1 VVRRHRFRAPVGHHD
16 GIARLILL
24 NGAPGVGKST
34 VARRFVAQHPLTLL
48 VEVDALRVAM
58 GGWREHPGTRVLAR
72 RLALALV
79 ATHLEA
85 GHDVVMAQ
93 YLGRPDFVGDLAA
106 AAEQC
111 GAGFVE
117 VVLVAPADVVTGR
130 LRDRRASGTPDH
142 PADIVPTEALAD
154 LVANA
159 LHHLAERAATGP
171 PPLAVPAD
179 GSADAT
185 CARLG
190 EALAG
195 AGITRF

>member
-1 VVRRHRFRAPVGHHD
+1 
-16 GIARLILL
+16 
-24 NGAPGVGKST
+24 VGKST

-58 GGWREHPGTRVLAR
+58 GGWREHPGTRLLAR
-72 RLALALV
+72 KLALALV

-106 AAEQC
+106 TAERR

-117 VVLVAPADVVTGR
+117 VVLAAPADVVKER
-130 LRDRRASGTPDH
+130 LRRRRSADPPEH
-142 PADIVPTEALAD
+142 PADIVPADALGD
-154 LVANA
+154 LVADA
-159 LHHLAERAATGP
+159 FQRLAERAGTGP
-171 PPLAVPAD
+171 APLTVPAGGD
-179 GSADAT
+179 VEAT
-185 CARLG
+185 CAHLV

-195 AGITRF
+195 AGLPRA